1 MSGRLDFQVRR
12 TDVWS
17 VKEQHS
23 EGCSALCK
31 ALYALACL
39 ASLGKA
45 MGVNVQEKYLCFSTH
60 CNFFIMSVGHS
71 LPPSLTFIHAK
82 QLALIQVHSSD
93 QLWHPSKGEWRGR
106 PTERSSREQMS
117 SCATECTPLVIKE
130 IALISCP
137 QGCLNTKD
145 SSGSSVCTWLRYDL
159 TIAFSL

>member
-1 MSGRLDFQVRR
+1 MLCTLQ
-12 TDVWS
+12 
-17 VKEQHS
+17 
-23 EGCSALCK
+23 SALCFGM
-31 ALYALACL
+31 
-39 ASLGKA
+39 LGLPRQS
-45 MGVNVQEKYLCFSTH
+45 NVQEEYLCFPSH

-71 LPPSLTFIHAK
+71 LPPSLIFIHVK

-93 QLWHPSKGEWRGR
+93 QLWHPSKGEWRER

-159 TIAFSL
+159 TIAFSLCSELPLCATEEMCFV